1 MNPTAATAQ
10 VQSPASKATQDK
22 MCIIIAKYFP
32 GIGWAGA
39 KNRDRNYT
47 PELDFI
53 ESKEQGVDRMMMHDQ
68 ITGYKEGINNYG
80 ISILNTSLDVYD
92 DESEVDA
99 GTAKT
104 SPDGR
109 NISEALMQKNPL
121 DAVKILIKRKLGG
134 CTMVFNRNDMYL
146 IEASDQDGTKPFR
159 YIVKKIPK
167 SRTVARTNHG
177 IWLTWAGYQ
186 RDPNNSGHT
195 MSRVSSESRLLQA
208 ELVVKHAQDPEDLVD
223 GMCQV
228 YINDSQLNI
237 MRTSTKR
244 KKMRTT
250 SQQLCVPSEKTLY
263 CRPISSH
270 LQFDFWQL
278 NQPDTDVW
286 VEILSNRALWQNT
299 QGEPPFGHLNMKD
312 M

>member
-1 MNPTAATAQ
+1 
-10 VQSPASKATQDK
+10 
-22 MCIIIAKYFP
+22 MCIIIAKYFD

-47 PELDFI
+47 PVLDFI
-53 ESKEQGVDRMMMHDQ
+53 ESDEDGVERMMMHDE
-68 ITGYKEGINNYG
+68 ITGYKEGINSHG

-99 GTAKT
+99 GTAKS

-109 NISEALMQKNPL
+109 IIAEALSQTTAVEAAKN
-121 DAVKILIKRKLGG
+121 IIKRKMGG
-134 CTMVFNRNDMYL
+134 CTIVFDRENMFL
-146 IEASDQDGTKPFR
+146 IEASDWDGTKPYE
-159 YIVKKIPK
+159 YIVKRIPK
-167 SRTVARTNHG
+167 TDVVARSNHG
-177 IWLTWAGYQ
+177 IWMPTAGYQ
-186 RDPNNSGHT
+186 RKPDNRSET
-195 MSRVSSESRLLQA
+195 LSRISSETRLLLA
-208 ELVVKHAQDPEDLVD
+208 EAVVESAQKPEDLVD

-237 MRTSTKR
+237 MRTSTER

-250 SQQLCVPSEKTLY
+250 SQQLCVPSERTLY

-270 LQFDFWQL
+270 SKFDFWRL
-278 NQPDTDVW
+278 NRPNTGVW

-299 QGEPPFGHLNMKD
+299 KGDPPFGQMKLKD
-312 M
+312 VQ